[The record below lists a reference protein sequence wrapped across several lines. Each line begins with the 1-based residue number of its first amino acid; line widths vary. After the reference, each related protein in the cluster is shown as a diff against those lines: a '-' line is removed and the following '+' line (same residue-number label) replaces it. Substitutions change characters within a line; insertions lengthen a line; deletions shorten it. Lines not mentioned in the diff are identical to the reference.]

1 MFLCIINTA
10 FLFIFL
16 EWDFIASKAVFIPY
30 VCANVG
36 IASIYV
42 FFFLPL
48 LNTPHMFLEDA
59 DLTQFVIFLSK
70 IR

>member
-16 EWDFIASKAVFIPY
+16 EWDFIASKVVLIPY

-42 FFFLPL
+42 FFFPSSS
-48 LNTPHMFLEDA
+48 HMFLEDA